1 MTEQKEFDVFLSH
14 NSRDKDSVRIIG
26 EKLEKAGIKT
36 WLDEREIVVCDDW
49 KNQLY
54 ETLDQAEVVFVF
66 LGTNGVGKWQDEE
79 IEYSHHLYVNSGK
92 KNPRIGPIFLPE
104 ASLKDLPS
112 KFNYL
117 TQFHSIRLKSL
128 DDDAGIRELLK
139 RFPKFQKNDNL
150 ATEVVVTSDKN
161 ADNKTKENNIQVE
174 DRINTM
180 SNSLEKVKET
190 LEPIIQEQYT
200 EADLKK
206 LRKLLNTDNGNIEY
220 LINVIVG
227 YNIVVKVENQGILI
241 RDKIHKKWGEKATK
255 ALVEEIQKV
264 KQENTSTPRQNN
276 NTTGNTYGITQ
287 TGDVKQNFSNH

>member
-14 NSRDKDSVRIIG
+14 NSFDKDSVRIIG

-36 WLDEREIVVCDDW
+36 WLDERKFVGGDDW
-49 KNQLY
+49 KKKLY
-54 ETLDQAEVVFVF
+54 ETLDKANVVFVF

-79 IEYSHHLYVNSGK
+79 TEHSHRLYVNSGK
-92 KNPRIGPIFLPE
+92 KNPRIVPIFLPE
-104 ASLKDLPS
+104 ASLIDLPS

-117 TQFHSIRLKSL
+117 TQFHSIRLKIL
-128 DDDAGIRELLK
+128 DDNGGIRKLLEI
-139 RFPKFQKNDNL
+139 FPKYQTNSNI
-150 ATEVVVTSDKN
+150 ATEVVVNSDKN

-206 LRKLLNTDNGNIEY
+206 LRKLLNTGDGNIEY

-264 KQENTSTPRQNN
+264 KQENTKTLKQSITTKGEKSVATWSGKVYQKNN
-276 NTTGNTYGITQ
+276 
-287 TGDVKQNFSNH
+287 